1 MIKIRQDISAILINR
16 AKNLASKG
24 NLGSLDRGDEFVTFR
39 LGGETYGIS
48 SDLVGEVF
56 PAREVTALPGV
67 PSFILGIVNV
77 RGKIVSVND
86 LRAILDLPDSPDS
99 DRFILVLRSKSM
111 EMGLWVEPPV
121 DVMTT
126 PPHSLNPPIPSSSG
140 AIEYISGI
148 YKDVVILNGDRILS
162 TPSLVVKEVL

>member
-1 MIKIRQDISAILINR
+1 M
-16 AKNLASKG
+16 
-24 NLGSLDRGDEFVTFR
+24 
-39 LGGETYGIS
+39 
-48 SDLVGEVF
+48 
-56 PAREVTALPGV
+56 
-67 PSFILGIVNV
+67 
-77 RGKIVSVND
+77 SVND

-126 PPHSLNPPIPSSSG
+126 PPHSLDPPIPSSSST
-140 AIEYISGI
+140 IEYISGI

-162 TPSLVVKEVL
+162 TPSLVIKEVL